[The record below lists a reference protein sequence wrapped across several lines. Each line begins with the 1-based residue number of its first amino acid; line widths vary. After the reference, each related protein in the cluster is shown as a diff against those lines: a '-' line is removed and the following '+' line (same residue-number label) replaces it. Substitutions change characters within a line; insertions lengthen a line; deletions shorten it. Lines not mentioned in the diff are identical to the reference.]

1 MAGLWSAREYGV
13 CTQGGGV
20 LPMCGR
26 APVRALY
33 SGHRGSDSMVSRG
46 SARCTGSSGLGDTA
60 AYIPAGGGPVREANS
75 ASRTV
80 RCRRAAPAVYGAC
93 ARLFAELRFG

>member
-1 MAGLWSAREYGV
+1 M
-13 CTQGGGV
+13 V
-20 LPMCGR
+20 L
-26 APVRALY
+26 
-33 SGHRGSDSMVSRG
+33 RG

-80 RCRRAAPAVYGAC
+80 R
-93 ARLFAELRFG
+93 